1 MRALLLTGN
10 YAAAYAVRE
19 AQPDVIS
26 AYPITPQTTV
36 IEKLADFI
44 DAGELKAK
52 FVRVESEHSAM
63 AALIG
68 AASVGAR
75 TYTATSSHGLLYM
88 YEVVWW
94 AAGARL
100 PIVMGLVTRAI
111 GPPWNIWSD
120 HADFYT
126 LRDSGWNLLFA
137 SNAQEVYDFTLLAYM
152 LSENPRV
159 SLPTAVAWD
168 AFEVSHTYEPVQLIE
183 RAPDLLPPKGAWKP
197 PLSFEDPA
205 SLGNLAYP
213 EEYLKIRKAMKLAA
227 LEALKVFRDAA
238 AKLGEVSGRDYSRG
252 FECYRCDDAHM
263 VFVVMGSIFGEV
275 VGAVDTLRREG
286 QRVGAL
292 KLWLYRPFPYESLA
306 EALKGKERVVVIS
319 RSSALGAA
327 SPLAADVATALQL
340 RNVAAALVDI
350 SAGVGGADVTAGDV
364 INMYKLAEKG
374 SGVFFWQ
381 VER

>member
-1 MRALLLTGN
+1 MRTLLLTGN

-26 AYPITPQTTV
+26 AYPITPQTPI

-126 LRDSGWNLLFA
+126 LRDIGWNLLFA

-152 LSENPRV
+152 ISENPRV
-159 SLPTAVAWD
+159 LLPTAVAWD
-168 AFEVSHTYEPVQLIE
+168 AFEVSHTYEPVQLVE
-183 RAPDLLPPKGAWKP
+183 QAAELLPQKGAWKP
-197 PLSFEDPA
+197 PLTLENPG
-205 SLGNLAYP
+205 SLGNLSYP
-213 EEYLKIRKAMKLAA
+213 EEYLKIKQAMKLAA
-227 LEALKVFRDAA
+227 EEARRVFREAA
-238 AKLGEVSGRDYSRG
+238 AKFGEASGRDYSRG
-252 FECYRCDDAHM
+252 FECYYCDDAHT
-263 VFVVMGSIFGEV
+263 VFVTMGSIFGEV
-275 VGAVDTLRREG
+275 VGAVDALRKEG
-286 QRVGAL
+286 HRVGAL
-292 KLWLYRPFPYESLA
+292 KLWLYRPFPYESIA
-306 EALKGKERVVVIS
+306 EVLKGRERVVVLS
-319 RSSALGAA
+319 RSSALGSA
-327 SPLAADVATALQL
+327 SPLAVDVATALQL
-340 RNVAAALVDI
+340 QGVAAALVDI
-350 SAGVGGADVTAGDV
+350 SAGVGGVDVTAQDV
-364 INMYKLAEKG
+364 MNMYRLAEKG
-374 SGVFFWQ
+374 SGVFFWP

>member
-168 AFEVSHTYEPVQLIE
+168 AFEVSHT
-183 RAPDLLPPKGAWKP
+183 
-197 PLSFEDPA
+197 
-205 SLGNLAYP
+205 
-213 EEYLKIRKAMKLAA
+213 
-227 LEALKVFRDAA
+227 
-238 AKLGEVSGRDYSRG
+238 
-252 FECYRCDDAHM
+252 
-263 VFVVMGSIFGEV
+263 
-275 VGAVDTLRREG
+275 
-286 QRVGAL
+286 
-292 KLWLYRPFPYESLA
+292 
-306 EALKGKERVVVIS
+306 
-319 RSSALGAA
+319 
-327 SPLAADVATALQL
+327 
-340 RNVAAALVDI
+340 
-350 SAGVGGADVTAGDV
+350 
-364 INMYKLAEKG
+364 
-374 SGVFFWQ
+374 
-381 VER
+381 